1 MALLP
6 ECVTP
11 VERALLPFFQQS
23 IPPRLPNGYRL
34 ESGTA
39 PAAAAIN
46 KLLASCKATTHPEQ
60 TWQRA
65 LERSVWQLSIIEEA
79 SGELVG
85 FVRAT
90 SDQALNA
97 NLWNLSARPGPD
109 QQQLLTVLVHRAL
122 HILRRDLPG
131 CSLSVSAPRMA
142 IEALEANGF
151 VIDPGGIR
159 AMGLPLENAPES
171 D

>member
-1 MALLP
+1 M
-6 ECVTP
+6 
-11 VERALLPFFQQS
+11 LPFLQQS
-23 IPPRLPNGYRL
+23 TPPRLPSGYRL

-39 PAAAAIN
+39 PDAAAIN
-46 KLLASCKATTHPEQ
+46 KLLASCQETTHPEQ
-60 TWQRA
+60 AWGRA
-65 LERSVWQLSIIEEA
+65 LERSIWQLSIIEE
-79 SGELVG
+79 STGDLVG

-131 CSLSVSAPRMA
+131 CSLSVSAPLMA
-142 IEALEANGF
+142 VKALETHGF
-151 VIDPGGIR
+151 VIDPSGIR
-159 AMGLPLENAPES
+159 AMGLSLEAASETE
-171 D
+171 